1 MERLSEGRQ
10 YGILNRYPKYL
21 FDGAVTMGRTQPQI
35 TANLLERSR
44 HPRTRSALLLCLA
57 LGVIG
62 WPIIGTTGDL
72 PPVPVPPQNPLSEP
86 KRVLGKILFWDEQLS
101 FDNTVACGSCHQPRF
116 GGADGLHERSPGHD
130 GILGTADDV
139 FASPGVVHRNSDGV
153 AVKDPVFGYGPQAGT
168 RAAPSNFGGL
178 WADSLFWD
186 GRASTVFRD
195 PLSGRVVI
203 PKGGALESQ
212 AVQPIV
218 NPAEM
223 ADEHRS
229 WLGLERKL
237 AQAAPLA
244 LDRHLP
250 PDVAAAIA
258 ARDSYPQLFAA
269 AFGDPAITPVRI
281 AFAIATYERTLVAD
295 QTPWDKWNETG
306 RSSESSV
313 ARDFAVFRY
322 HRCDACH
329 TPPLFTDN
337 RFFHIGVR
345 DGFEDPGREAVTGD
359 SQDEGRM
366 KVPSLRNIGLQKT
379 FMHTGEFTDLE
390 QVFDLYA
397 APKARDK
404 LPDGEDYQPVMDNE
418 DRAALEDFFDK
429 ELVDP
434 RVAQQRFPFDRPELR
449 RQWADLYAEPPPAP
463 AGGHTAPGHGEVK
476 LVWQP
481 DTQAADYEIQRNG
494 TIVSFVTRPYFLDG
508 DARAPVYRYRIY
520 ARNAA
525 TRESAPLTLWVV
537 TRWAWLWFG
546 VPLLALASGA
556 LAFRRRRKRGLV
568 VANG

>member
-1 MERLSEGRQ
+1 VPTERQ
-10 YGILNRYPKYL
+10 
-21 FDGAVTMGRTQPQI
+21 VQI
-35 TANLLERSR
+35 TASILERKR
-44 HPRTRSALLLCLA
+44 DPRTCSALILCLA
-57 LGVIG
+57 LGLG

-72 PPVPVPPQNPLSEP
+72 PPVPTPQENPLSEP

-101 FDNTVACGSCHQPRF
+101 FDNTVACGTCHQPRY
-116 GGADGLHERSPGHD
+116 GGTDGRHAVSPGHD
-130 GILGTADDV
+130 GVLGTSDDV
-139 FASPGVVHRNSDGV
+139 FASPGVVHRNSNGV
-153 AVKDPVFGYGPQAGT
+153 AVKDPVFGFAPQVGG

-195 PLSGRVVI
+195 PVSGRVVI

-212 AVQPIV
+212 TMGPIF
-218 NPAEM
+218 NPVEM

-229 WLGLERKL
+229 WRALDRKL

-244 LDRHLP
+244 LARHLP

-269 AFGDPAITPVRI
+269 AFGDSDITPVRI

-295 QTPWDKWNETG
+295 QTPWDIWNETG

-313 ARDFAVFRY
+313 ARDFAVFSY
-322 HRCDACH
+322 HQCNVCH
-329 TPPLFTDN
+329 TPPLFTNNLFVD
-337 RFFHIGVR
+337 IGVR
-345 DGFEDPGREAVTGD
+345 ARFEDPGREAVTGD
-359 SQDEGRM
+359 SEDEGRM

-397 APKARDK
+397 APKDRDK
-404 LPDGEDYQPVMDNE
+404 LPDGEDYLPVMNNQ

-429 ELVDP
+429 QLVDP
-434 RVAQQRFPFDRPELR
+434 RVAQERFPFDRPELR
-449 RQWADLYAEPPPAP
+449 SERTDLRAEPPPAP
-463 AGGHTAPGHGEVK
+463 VEGHTAPGHGEVK
-476 LVWQP
+476 LVWQS
-481 DTQAADYEIQRNG
+481 DTQADDYKIQRNG
-494 TIVSFVTRPYFLDG
+494 SIVSFVTRPYFIDG
-508 DARAPVYRYRIY
+508 DARGPVYRYRIY

-537 TRWAWLWFG
+537 TQWAWLWFG
-546 VPLLALASGA
+546 GPLLAFAAGA
-556 LAFRRRRKRGLV
+556 YAFRRRRKRGLSR
-568 VANG
+568 